1 MRRLIASIHSTANNV
16 VTGPSAGDETDFMQ
30 WAHPGIEETL
40 ENLHDGFAGVDTL
53 LLGRGTYEDLVRTW
67 PGVASWPDASELTL
81 RVGERVN
88 GLPKVVVT
96 GGGTEHLRWGDFAAP
111 TCLVG
116 TDIPEQVAAL
126 KSEEGGDIL
135 IFGSPGLVESLT
147 DAALID
153 EYRITVHPVFVGD
166 GRHLFS
172 PHTARADLV
181 LDRVDSF
188 PGGALV
194 VTYSRAPAPD
204 AVEAE

>member
-67 PGVASWPDASELTL
+67 PGVARCL
-81 RVGERVN
+81 RAHPQGRREGQR
-88 GLPKVVVT
+88 LPKVVVT

-111 TCLVG
+111 TRLVG

-153 EYRITVHPVFVGD
+153 EYRITVHPVFLGD
-166 GRHLFS
+166 GRHLLS